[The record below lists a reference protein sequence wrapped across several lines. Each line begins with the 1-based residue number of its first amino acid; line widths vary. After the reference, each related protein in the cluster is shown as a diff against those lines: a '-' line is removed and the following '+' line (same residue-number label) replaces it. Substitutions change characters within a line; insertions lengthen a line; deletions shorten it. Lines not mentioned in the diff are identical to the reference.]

1 MTPPPKQT
9 KNRLPPKIS
18 ALDLFNILPTVN
30 PLGFLCLIDMRS
42 KGNFDNAHIT
52 QAINFPFPPPPEN
65 GLAALIDEFF
75 ERELSGKLFEV
86 VVFYD
91 ATGKYDQKDLWDLT
105 VLMQDK
111 LCLSKSAKILEGG
124 FAEFLDIFPFVCV
137 PTGRDFV
144 DKTKRFPSI
153 IVPNFL
159 YLGGYE
165 CTDPD
170 VLAHLGITFIQNL
183 ASECENKG
191 APGCNYNN
199 FKLLD
204 TNTEDIVAV
213 FEEAFK
219 FIDEARHN
227 NKRILLHCRHGVSRS
242 STIVI
247 GYLMKTKKWS
257 LQDSLRFV
265 TERRAIV
272 FPNAGFKKQLQL
284 YEQKLKDTGE
294 MYNKILNIFE

>member
-1 MTPPPKQT
+1 M
-9 KNRLPPKIS
+9 
-18 ALDLFNILPTVN
+18 
-30 PLGFLCLIDMRS
+30 
-42 KGNFDNAHIT
+42 
-52 QAINFPFPPPPEN
+52 
-65 GLAALIDEFF
+65 
-75 ERELSGKLFEV
+75 
-86 VVFYD
+86 
-91 ATGKYDQKDLWDLT
+91 
-105 VLMQDK
+105 
-111 LCLSKSAKILEGG
+111 
-124 FAEFLDIFPFVCV
+124 
-137 PTGRDFV
+137 
-144 DKTKRFPSI
+144 
-153 IVPNFL
+153 
-159 YLGGYE
+159 
-165 CTDPD
+165 TDPD